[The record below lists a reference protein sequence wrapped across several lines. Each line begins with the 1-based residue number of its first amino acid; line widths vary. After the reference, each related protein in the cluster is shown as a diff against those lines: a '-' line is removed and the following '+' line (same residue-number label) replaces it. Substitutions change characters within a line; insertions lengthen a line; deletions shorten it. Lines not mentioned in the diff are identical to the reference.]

1 MNDILLDGIL
11 SVTVE
16 RVERNEDEYI
26 ANFSKAVLERAKQE
40 PFFEE
45 DIDENTVSELFTKVF
60 CIGV

>member
-45 DIDENTVSELFTKVF
+45 DIDENTVSENK
-60 CIGV
+60 